1 MQAENPRQIKRLADG
16 AINIGPAYLK
26 LWHQGIRR
34 LFKTTCLTLE
44 VTPQELCV
52 LIRNK
57 LRPDG
62 TSPDDLMSMREV
74 LLGERDLEL
83 DEALRIFKR
92 YESQTPVIDV
102 LEELIREHKRT
113 SE

>member
-1 MQAENPRQIKRLADG
+1 
-16 AINIGPAYLK
+16 
-26 LWHQGIRR
+26 
-34 LFKTTCLTLE
+34 
-44 VTPQELCV
+44 
-52 LIRNK
+52 
-57 LRPDG
+57 
-62 TSPDDLMSMREV
+62 MSMREV